1 MSHNTPSVPES
12 SVSPSRSHSPLCMYP
27 ETSASFIWMSSSQP
41 SNVQEPN
48 LSSHRWMSNGNHRT
62 STLHVLVKIPGKES
76 EWGQVWGDK
85 AGREKAGT
93 PKPTWRQIFT
103 VATGVHQHVG
113 LEGGI
118 KLVMSAVA
126 EQQSDVSGSTAASR
140 AADMHRTCCRA
151 VCQASTPGRVWSED
165 SLLRDTL
172 TGSTGGSGRT
182 IAGRRNSSIWI
193 NKCTNKTHTR
203 PYFSSNLDFAWHAL
217 SGWTAASSVFIRFMM
232 RSEFCAGGM
241 EGWKHKCLY
250 PADTAVTAELK
261 HSQHPRQI
269 NTTLLMVITVLT
281 ICNQAFVV
289 MIWFFSS

>member
-1 MSHNTPSVPES
+1 
-12 SVSPSRSHSPLCMYP
+12 
-27 ETSASFIWMSSSQP
+27 MSSSQP

-62 STLHVLVKIPGKES
+62 STLHVLVNIPKKES

-93 PKPTWRQIFT
+93 PNSTWRQIFT

-118 KLVMSAVA
+118 KLVMSAVE
-126 EQQSDVSGSTAASR
+126 EQPSDGSASTAASR
-140 AADMHRTCCRA
+140 AANVHHTCCRA
-151 VCQASTPGRVWSED
+151 VCQASTPGRVWSEG

-193 NKCTNKTHTR
+193 NKCTGTR
-203 PYFSSNLDFAWHAL
+203 PYFSSNLDFAWHTL
-217 SGWTAASSVFIRFMM
+217 SESTAASSVFIRFIM
-232 RSEFCAGGM
+232 RSGFCVRGM
-241 EGWKHKCLY
+241 ETQMPSPCWRSY
-250 PADTAVTAELK
+250 YSIAETQSASEADQYHITNGYHTTHHLQPGVCGDDLVLFILAQSTYTF
-261 HSQHPRQI
+261 I
-269 NTTLLMVITVLT
+269 N
-281 ICNQAFVV
+281 NV
-289 MIWFFSS
+289 MK